1 MITAAPIHP
10 GEHLA
15 EILGELRISRY
26 RLAKAIRCPSNT
38 HQRHRSLPRSVT
50 AGIALRVGKALGL
63 PPSSV

>member
-15 EILGELRISRY
+15 EILGELGISRY

-38 HQRHRSLPRSVT
+38 H
-50 AGIALRVGKALGL
+50 
-63 PPSSV
+63 